1 MRDNDATQPLTPCA
15 LVRVPVQ
22 KWLERTPGLESDWFA
37 KLEANVAKEGAQA
50 KLDAEAIEDQTERE
64 ASLKSCADSEKM
76 YKSFFNEEDHNNL
89 LRKSQR
95 SLSHRASKGALMIFL
110 LRSADGV
117 IMFACLRVRVSACLH
132 VAACLLF
139 QLTDRSIRG
148 IYRLEAIV

>member
-1 MRDNDATQPLTPCA
+1 
-15 LVRVPVQ
+15 
-22 KWLERTPGLESDWFA
+22 
-37 KLEANVAKEGAQA
+37 VAKEGAQA

-117 IMFACLRVRVSACLH
+117 IMFACLRVCGSACLRVCVCCSSLLIAAFAASTALKRSSRARQSTQSAHH
-132 VAACLLF
+132 VC
-139 QLTDRSIRG
+139 
-148 IYRLEAIV
+148 